1 MNNSRSFDRAA
12 GFYDQTRL
20 LLEPIAK
27 YGIPAIL
34 DILKP
39 QARVLEVGAGTGR
52 ISIPLL
58 EHGADLIGC
67 DLSSRMLNRLQ
78 EKAPSARILQADA
91 THLPFPSA
99 HFDNVLTVHVLH
111 LIPSWR
117 EVLREFKRVLVPG
130 GAYLNAKTWASV
142 GLPIGEKLR
151 QFWRNW
157 LAERG
162 VSGRHPGVQD
172 QDELFQELRSL
183 GAEVAEVEVVRF
195 SDSYILREELDRFAS
210 RTYSYTWD
218 IPDAIF
224 EASVRELRSWAE
236 AEFGS
241 LDQQIEDEVRF
252 AIDVARF
259 PG

>member
-1 MNNSRSFDRAA
+1 MNQSRSFDRAA

-20 LLEPIAK
+20 MLEPIAK

-34 DILKP
+34 NILGPK
-39 QARVLEVGAGTGR
+39 ARILETGAGTGR
-52 ISIPLL
+52 ISIPLM
-58 EHGADLIGC
+58 EHGTDLIGC
-67 DLSSRMLNRLQ
+67 DLSSKMLNRLQ
-78 EKAPSARILQADA
+78 EKAPSARIVQADA
-91 THLPFPSA
+91 TSLPFPSA

-117 EVLREFKRVLVPG
+117 EVLREFRRVLVPG

-142 GLPIGEKLR
+142 GNPVGDQLR
-151 QFWRNW
+151 THWREW

-172 QDELFQELRSL
+172 QDELFQELRAL
-183 GAEVAEVEVVRF
+183 GAEVSEVDVVRF
-195 SDSYILREELDRFAS
+195 SDSYILGEELDRFAS

-218 IPDAIF
+218 IPEVIF
-224 EASVRELRSWAE
+224 DASVRDLRDWAG
-236 AEFGS
+236 AQFGS
-241 LDQQIEDEVRF
+241 FDQKIEDEVRF

>member
-1 MNNSRSFDRAA
+1 MSNSRSFDRAA

-20 LLEPIAK
+20 TLEPIAK
-27 YGIPAIL
+27 YGIPAIHN
-34 DILKP
+34 IIGSG
-39 QARVLEVGAGTGR
+39 ARVLEAGAGTGR

-58 EHGADLIGC
+58 ERGVDLIGC
-67 DLSSRMLNRLQ
+67 DLSSKMLKRLQ
-78 EKAPSARILQADA
+78 EKAPSASILQEYA
-91 THLPFPSA
+91 THLPLTTA
-99 HFDNVLTVHVLH
+99 HFDYVLTVHVLH

-117 EVLREFKRVLVPG
+117 EVLREFKRVLIPG
-130 GAYLNAKTWASV
+130 GAYLNAKTWAAV
-142 GLPIGEKLR
+142 GNPIGEQIRK
-151 QFWRNW
+151 FWRDW

-162 VSGRHPGVQD
+162 SNGRHPGVQD

-183 GAEVAEVEVVRF
+183 GAEVDEVEVVRF
-195 SDSYILREELDRFAS
+195 SDPYILREELDRFAA
-210 RTYSYTWD
+210 RTASYTWD

-224 EASVRELRSWAE
+224 DESVRALRAWVE

-241 LDQQIEDEVRF
+241 LDQQVEDEVRF